1 MADALAAHG
10 PEALF
15 LARIPPD
22 QFVTV
27 SAWSAWDRIAASTGG
42 NLRQPI
48 ATRHSELLEG
58 GTAVFYE
65 IVPNTPHGR
74 VDGAAS
80 SDTTSTAGEQRPQE
94 ADKSEALF
102 AIPEQ
107 PAIAPGT

>member
-1 MADALAAHG
+1 MVDALADHG

-22 QFVTV
+22 QFITV

-58 GTAVFYE
+58 GTAAFYE

-74 VDGAAS
+74 ADGAAS
-80 SDTTSTAGEQRPQE
+80 SDRNACRRRAVAAAGGYVGVLLAR
-94 ADKSEALF
+94 SELP
-102 AIPEQ
+102 AIP
-107 PAIAPGT
+107 GT